1 MKSTVILAIGI
12 IFISILSTK
21 TLAATGTL
29 QFNPQSLSITK
40 GQTLTS
46 TIVVSSDVNINKVLA
61 KINYP
66 NTILKPQSID
76 TSNSFVTLWYQ
87 NSIGTGQ
94 GQLILE
100 GGVSSNGTSGTQLV
114 FAKINFETIGTG
126 PATVAFDNTSTI
138 SQASDGTNILSE
150 FTSAIYTVTQITP
163 SATPTLLPSNTPTP
177 TLNMSPTTT
186 SRPTISITGLPK
198 GGTTDTTFAW
208 GIISFAILGLG
219 LIILKNI

>member
-1 MKSTVILAIGI
+1 MKHTLLFVTCTLLIL
-12 IFISILSTK
+12 IFSTK

-87 NSIGTGQ
+87 NSIGSGQ

-100 GGVSSNGTSGTQLV
+100 GGVSSNGTSGTQLI

-126 PATVAFDNTSTI
+126 PATVSFDNTSTI

-150 FTSAIYTVTQITP
+150 FTSAIYTVTQVTP
-163 SATPTLLPSNTPTP
+163 SATPTFVPTNTPTP
-177 TLNMSPTTT
+177 TQNFTTEVLVVPTAT
-186 SRPTISITGLPK
+186 
-198 GGTTDTTFAW
+198 
-208 GIISFAILGLG
+208 
-219 LIILKNI
+219 